1 MLLAAIGLNHQTA
14 PVGVRERLA
23 FSADTL
29 VDALQRLKVNM
40 LGGRRTGPIEAA
52 ILSTCNRTEIY
63 CAADSDPR
71 DALLHWLSTERQ
83 VQLDDLAGH
92 SYRLVQDGAVRHAF
106 RVASGLD
113 SMVLGEPQILGQM
126 KEAVRV
132 ASDSGALGSTLNQM
146 FQRTFSVAKEV
157 RTHTEIGAHSVSM
170 AAASVHLA
178 QTVFESLHDC
188 RVLFIGA
195 GDMIELVATHFAAQ
209 QPRSMVIANRT
220 VERGI
225 RLAQRFGAEA
235 IRLSDVPQRLAEFD
249 VVVTST
255 ASSLPII
262 GLGAAE
268 RSIKQRRHKPVVM
281 VDLAVP
287 RDIEPEVAQ
296 LRDVYLYS
304 VDDLSALVRSNTE
317 KRQAAV
323 EQAEAIIENRV
334 HGFLEWLDQRSQVP
348 LIQRLQLQSEQW
360 QMYEV
365 ERARRL
371 LARGESPE
379 AVLDALARGLS
390 HKFLHGA
397 FTALHH
403 GDPSHRQVV
412 SQAVERVF
420 LCPHRGN
427 TDSSSDAQS

>member
-40 LGGRRTGPIEAA
+40 LNGRRNGPIEAA

-63 CAADSDPR
+63 CAAESDPR

-83 VQLDDLAGH
+83 VQLDDLADH
-92 SYRLVQDGAVRHAF
+92 SYRLVQDGTVRHAF

-157 RTHTEIGAHSVSM
+157 RTNTEIGAHSVSM

-178 QTVFESLHDC
+178 QTVFESLQEC

-195 GDMIELVATHFAAQ
+195 GDMIELVATHFSAH
-209 QPRSMVIANRT
+209 QPKSMVIANRT
-220 VERGI
+220 VERGAH
-225 RLAQRFGAEA
+225 LAQRFGAEA
-235 IRLSDVPQRLAEFD
+235 IRLTDVPQRLAEFD

-262 GLGAAE
+262 GLGAVE
-268 RSIKQRRHKPVVM
+268 RSIKQRRHKPMVM

-317 KRQAAV
+317 KRQAAI

-334 HGFLEWLDQRSQVP
+334 HGFLEWLDLRSQVP
-348 LIQRLQLQSEQW
+348 LIQRLQSQSEQW
-360 QMYEV
+360 QTHEV

-397 FTALHH
+397 FIALHQ

-412 SQAVERVF
+412 AQAVERVF
-420 LCPHRGN
+420 LCPHRG
-427 TDSSSDAQS
+427 DSDPSSDSQV

>member
-1 MLLAAIGLNHQTA
+1 MLLAAVGLNHQTA

-29 VDALQRLKVNM
+29 AQALQRLRGFVV
-40 LGGRRTGPIEAA
+40 GDRGDAQVEAA

-63 CAADSDPR
+63 CAADRDPR
-71 DALLHWLSTERQ
+71 DAVLHWLSTERE
-83 VQLDDLAGH
+83 VGLHELTDH
-92 SYRLVQDGAVRHAF
+92 SYRLMQDGTVRHAF

-126 KEAVRV
+126 KEAVRL

-157 RTHTEIGAHSVSM
+157 RTNTEIGAHSVSM

-178 QTVFESLHDC
+178 QTVFESLADC

-195 GDMIELVATHFAAQ
+195 GEMIELVATHFAAH
-209 QPRSMVIANRT
+209 QPRGMVIANRT
-220 VERGI
+220 VERGA

-235 IRLSDVPQRLAEFD
+235 IRLADVPQRLPEFD

-287 RDIEPEVAQ
+287 RDIEPEVSE

-317 KRQAAV
+317 KRQAAI

-334 HGFLEWLDQRSQVP
+334 HGFLEWLDLRSQVP
-348 LIQRLQLQSEQW
+348 LIQRLQSQSEQW
-360 QMYEV
+360 QAHEID
-365 ERARRL
+365 RARRQ
-371 LARGESPE
+371 LARGESPD

-390 HKFLHGA
+390 QKFLHGA
-397 FTALHH
+397 FAALHH
-403 GDPSHRQVV
+403 GDPAHRDLVA
-412 SQAVERVF
+412 QAVERVF
-420 LCPHRGN
+420 LCPHRR
-427 TDSSSDAQS
+427 DPDASQ

>member
-1 MLLAAIGLNHQTA
+1 MLLAAVGLNHQTA
-14 PVGVRERLA
+14 PLRVRERLA

-29 VDALQRLKVNM
+29 VDALQRLRAS
-40 LGGRRTGPIEAA
+40 LQTGRRGAPVEAT

-63 CAADSDPR
+63 CASETDPR
-71 DALLHWLSTERQ
+71 DALLHWLSGERH
-83 VQLDDLAGH
+83 VELDDLAEH
-92 SYRLVQDGAVRHAF
+92 SYRLVQDGTVRHAF

-157 RTHTEIGAHSVSM
+157 RTNTEIGTHSVSM

-178 QTVFESLHDC
+178 QTVFESLRDC

-195 GDMIELVATHFAAQ
+195 GDMIELVATHFAAH
-209 QPRSMVIANRT
+209 QPKSMVIANRT
-220 VERGI
+220 IERGM
-225 RLAQRFGAEA
+225 RLAQRFNAEA
-235 IRLSDVPQRLAEFD
+235 IRLSDMPQRLAEFD

-262 GLGAAE
+262 GLGAVE

-317 KRQAAV
+317 KRQAAI

-334 HGFLEWLDQRSQVP
+334 HGFLEWLDQRAQVP
-348 LIQRLQLQSEQW
+348 LIQRLQAQSEQW
-360 QMYEV
+360 QAHEV

-371 LARGESPE
+371 LARGEPPE
-379 AVLDALARGLS
+379 VVLEALARGLS

-403 GDPSHRQVV
+403 GDPQHRQMVA
-412 SQAVERVF
+412 QAVERVF
-420 LCPHRGN
+420 LCPHRGDHS
-427 TDSSSDAQS
+427 TDSSV

>member
-1 MLLAAIGLNHQTA
+1 MLLAAVGLNHQTA

-23 FSADTL
+23 FSADSL
-29 VDALQRLKVNM
+29 AQALHRLRDAV
-40 LGGRRTGPIEAA
+40 LGGRGDVRVEAA

-63 CAADSDPR
+63 CAADKDPR
-71 DALLHWLSTERQ
+71 DAMLRWLSAERD
-83 VQLDDLAGH
+83 VGLRELTDH
-92 SYRLVQDGAVRHAF
+92 SYRLVQDGTVRHAF

-126 KEAVRV
+126 KEAVRL
-132 ASDSGALGSTLNQM
+132 ASDSGSLGSTLNQM

-157 RTHTEIGAHSVSM
+157 RTNTEIGAHSVSM

-178 QTVFESLHDC
+178 QTVFESLADC

-195 GDMIELVATHFAAQ
+195 GEMIELVATHFAAH
-209 QPRSMVIANRT
+209 QPRGMVIANRT
-220 VERGI
+220 IERGA

-235 IRLSDVPQRLAEFD
+235 IRLADVPQRLPEFD

-287 RDIEPEVAQ
+287 RDIEPEVGE

-304 VDDLSALVRSNTE
+304 VDDLSALVRSNSE
-317 KRQAAV
+317 KRQAAI

-334 HGFLEWLDQRSQVP
+334 HGFLEWLDLRSQVP
-348 LIQRLQLQSEQW
+348 LIQRLQSQSEQW
-360 QMYEV
+360 QAYEV

-371 LARGESPE
+371 LARGEPPE
-379 AVLDALARGLS
+379 AVLEALARGLS
-390 HKFLHGA
+390 QKFLHGA
-397 FTALHH
+397 FAALHH
-403 GDPSHRQVV
+403 GDPAHRELV

-420 LCPHRGN
+420 LCPHRR
-427 TDSSSDAQS
+427 DPEASQ

>member
-1 MLLAAIGLNHQTA
+1 MMLAAVGLNHQTA

-23 FSADTL
+23 FSADSIA
-29 VDALQRLKVNM
+29 DALRRLRAQ
-40 LGGRRTGPIEAA
+40 LPGGRTAPAEAT

-63 CAADSDPR
+63 CAAPEDPR
-71 DALLHWLSTERQ
+71 SALLDWLSNERG
-83 VQLDDLAGH
+83 VSLHELSHH
-92 SYRLVQDGAVRHAF
+92 SYGLVQDGTVRHAF

-126 KEAVRV
+126 KEAVRL
-132 ASDSGALGSTLNQM
+132 AADSGALGSTLNQM

-157 RTHTEIGAHSVSM
+157 RSTTEIGAHSVSM

-188 RVLFIGA
+188 KVLFIGA
-195 GDMIELVATHFAAQ
+195 GDMIELVATHFAAH
-209 QPRSMVIANRT
+209 QPKSMAIANRT
-220 VERGI
+220 LERGA

-235 IRLSDVPQRLAEFD
+235 LRLTDVPARMAEFD

-268 RSIKQRRHKPVVM
+268 RCIKQRRHKPMVM

-287 RDIEPEVAQ
+287 RDIEPEVAN

-304 VDDLSALVRSNTE
+304 VDDLSALVRTNTE

-334 HGFLEWLDQRSQVP
+334 HGFLEWLDLRAQVP
-348 LIQRLQLQSEQW
+348 LIQRLQQQSEQW
-360 QMYEV
+360 QQHEV

-371 LARGESPE
+371 LARGESPD
-379 AVLDALARGLS
+379 AVLAALAHGLS
-390 HKFLHGA
+390 QKFLHGA
-397 FTALHH
+397 FTALNH
-403 GDPSHRQVV
+403 GDAAHREQVA
-412 SQAVERVF
+412 QAVERVF
-420 LCPHRGN
+420 LCPHRNSG
-427 TDSSSDAQS
+427 AAHH